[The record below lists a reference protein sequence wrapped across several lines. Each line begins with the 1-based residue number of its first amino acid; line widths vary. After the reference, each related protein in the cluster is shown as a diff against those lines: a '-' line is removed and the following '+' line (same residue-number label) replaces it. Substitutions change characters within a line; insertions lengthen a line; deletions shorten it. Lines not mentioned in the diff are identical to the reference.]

1 LLTPRAML
9 ANAAVMPKVREAPV
23 RPALNP
29 TSLARYV
36 DPMPILPI
44 AHPIGT
50 RPHPNDP
57 STRVPFYRIQMRES
71 FTQLHRDL
79 KPARQWGFAGVVPGP
94 TFMTKSG
101 EPYLVEWANALPDKH
116 FLPLDHNLHGAE
128 KGLPES
134 RTVVHLHGAKVP
146 PESDGYPEN
155 WYPPGRS
162 ATAFYPNAQDA
173 AMLWYHDH
181 AMGINRLNIFAGL
194 AGAAIIHDE
203 VEAALNLPS
212 GKFEIPLVI
221 WDRMFDPNG
230 QLYYPVS
237 ANADAPWIPEFFGD
251 VMMVNGKAWPYLE
264 VEPRKYRFR
273 VLNAANGRFFRFSF
287 SDGRPFHQIGTDAG
301 LLPAPVELK
310 SVFMAPAE
318 RADLIV
324 DFSTRAGKT
333 VNLMSEYFDIMQ
345 FRVASSGTKDTSAM
359 PSALRAVPKTPESE
373 AVQNRMLPLIEWDN
387 KVAEPM
393 IMLLGGKRWMDPITE
408 KPCLDTVEIWNLINS
423 TDDAHPIHLHLVRFQ
438 ILDRRR
444 FDKFDFQMRHKLR
457 FIGDAMAPEANE
469 AGWKDTVRANPGVVT
484 RIIVRFEGYTGRY
497 VWHCHILEHE
507 DNEMMRPYEVVST
520 TAASGPAVTGASAAI
535 ASGFTWCRA
544 R

>member
-79 KPARQWGFAGVVPGP
+79 KPARQWGFDGVVPGP

-221 WDRMFDPNG
+221 WDRMFDPDG

-264 VEPRKYRFR
+264 VEPRKYRLR
-273 VLNAANGRFFRFSF
+273 ILNAANARFFRFSF

-408 KPCLDTVEIWNLINS
+408 KPRLDTVEIWNLINP

>member
-9 ANAAVMPKVREAPV
+9 ANAAVMPKVREASV

-36 DPMPILPI
+36 DPMPIPPI

-57 STRVPFYRIQMRES
+57 STQVPFYRIQMRES

-79 KPARQWGFAGVVPGP
+79 KPARQWGFDGVVPGP

-101 EPYLVEWANALPDKH
+101 EPYLVEWVNALPDKH

-212 GKFEIPLVI
+212 GKYEIPLVI
-221 WDRMFDPNG
+221 WDRMFDPDG

-273 VLNAANGRFFRFSF
+273 LLNAANGRFFRFSF

-408 KPCLDTVEIWNLINS
+408 KPRLNTVEIWNLINP

-484 RIIVRFEGYTGRY
+484 RIIVRFEGYPGRY

-520 TAASGPAVTGASAAI
+520 TAASEPAITEASAAI